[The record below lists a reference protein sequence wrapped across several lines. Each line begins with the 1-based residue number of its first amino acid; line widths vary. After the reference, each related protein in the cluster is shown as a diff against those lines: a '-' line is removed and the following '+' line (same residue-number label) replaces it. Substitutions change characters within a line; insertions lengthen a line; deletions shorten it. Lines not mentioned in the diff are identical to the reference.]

1 MNEHIVSSYDDELNK
16 LQTLVMTMGTT
27 ATEMVD
33 NAVDALLNADKEAA
47 RKIIDT
53 DRAINEG
60 LSRLTG
66 LSQNIL
72 ALRSPMA
79 NDLRKV
85 LSAIQVGLN
94 IERVGDLAKNMA
106 KLLISNEIFIED
118 IYAVELR
125 KMGKIASSNLFDSL
139 KTYNQDDAEEAL
151 IVHANDTK
159 LDELHKAF
167 SKSVMLNITKDVKNI
182 DSSIHL
188 LFVSRHLERVGD
200 HAKNIAEATI
210 YKVTGEIYEP
220 ND

>member
-16 LQTLVMTMGTT
+16 LQTLIMTMGTT

-33 NAVDALLNADKEAA
+33 NAVDALLNADKESA
-47 RKIIDT
+47 RTIIDT
-53 DRAINEG
+53 DRAINAG
-60 LSRLTG
+60 LSRLTE

-106 KLLISNEIFIED
+106 KLPISNEIFIED

-125 KMGKIASSNLFDSL
+125 KMGKIASGNLFDSL

-151 IVHANDTK
+151 IVHANDIK

-167 SKSVMLNITKDVKNI
+167 SKSVMLNITKDVENI

-210 YKVTGEIYEP
+210 YKVKGEIYEP

>member
-16 LQTLVMTMGTT
+16 LQTLIMTMGTT

-33 NAVDALLNADKEAA
+33 NAVDALLNADKESA
-47 RKIIDT
+47 RTIIDT
-53 DRAINEG
+53 DRAINAG
-60 LSRLTG
+60 LSSLTE

-106 KLLISNEIFIED
+106 KLPISNEIFIED
-118 IYAVELR
+118 VYAVELR
-125 KMGKIASSNLFDSL
+125 KMGKIASGNLFDSL
-139 KTYNQDDAEEAL
+139 KTYNQENAEEAL
-151 IVHANDTK
+151 IVHANDIR

-167 SKSVMLNITKDVKNI
+167 SKSVMLNITKDVENI

-210 YKVTGEIYEP
+210 YKVKGEIYEP

>member
-16 LQTLVMTMGTT
+16 LQTLIMTMGTT

-33 NAVDALLNADKEAA
+33 NAVDALLNADKESA
-47 RKIIDT
+47 RTIIYT
-53 DRAINEG
+53 DRAINAG
-60 LSRLTG
+60 LSRLTE

-106 KLLISNEIFIED
+106 KLPISNEIFIED

-125 KMGKIASSNLFDSL
+125 KMGKIASGNLFDSL
-139 KTYNQDDAEEAL
+139 KTYNQENAEEAL
-151 IVHANDTK
+151 IVHANDIR

-167 SKSVMLNITKDVKNI
+167 SKSVMLNITKDVENI

-210 YKVTGEIYEP
+210 YKVKGEIYEP

>member
-16 LQTLVMTMGTT
+16 LQTLIMTMGTT

-33 NAVDALLNADKEAA
+33 NAVDALLNADKESA
-47 RKIIDT
+47 RTIIDT
-53 DRAINEG
+53 DRAINAG
-60 LSRLTG
+60 LSRLTE

-106 KLLISNEIFIED
+106 KLPISNEIFIED

-125 KMGKIASSNLFDSL
+125 KMGKIASGNLFDSL
-139 KTYNQDDAEEAL
+139 KTYNQENAEEAL
-151 IVHANDTK
+151 VVHANDIR

-167 SKSVMLNITKDVKNI
+167 SKSVMLNITKDVENI

-210 YKVTGEIYEP
+210 YKVKGEIYEP

>member
-16 LQTLVMTMGTT
+16 LQTLIMTMGTT

-33 NAVDALLNADKEAA
+33 NAVDALLNADKESA
-47 RKIIDT
+47 RTIIDT
-53 DRAINEG
+53 DRAINAG
-60 LSRLTG
+60 LSRLTE
-66 LSQNIL
+66 LSLNIL

-106 KLLISNEIFIED
+106 KLPISNEIFIED

-125 KMGKIASSNLFDSL
+125 KMGKIASGNLFDSL
-139 KTYNQDDAEEAL
+139 KTYNQENAEEAL
-151 IVHANDTK
+151 IVHANDIR

-167 SKSVMLNITKDVKNI
+167 SKSVMLNITKDVENI

-210 YKVTGEIYEP
+210 YKVKGEIYEP

>member
-16 LQTLVMTMGTT
+16 LQTLIMTMGTT

-33 NAVDALLNADKEAA
+33 NAVDALLNADKESA
-47 RKIIDT
+47 RTIIDT

-106 KLLISNEIFIED
+106 KLPISNEIFIED

-125 KMGKIASSNLFDSL
+125 KMGKIASGNLFDSL
-139 KTYNQDDAEEAL
+139 KTYNQENAEEAL
-151 IVHANDTK
+151 IVHANDIR

>member
-16 LQTLVMTMGTT
+16 LQTLIMTMGTT

-33 NAVDALLNADKEAA
+33 NAVDALLNADKESA
-47 RKIIDT
+47 RTIIDT
-53 DRAINEG
+53 DRTINAG
-60 LSRLTG
+60 LSRLTE

-106 KLLISNEIFIED
+106 KLPISNEIFIED

-125 KMGKIASSNLFDSL
+125 KMGKIASGNLFDSL
-139 KTYNQDDAEEAL
+139 KTYNQENAEEAL
-151 IVHANDTK
+151 IVHANDIR

-167 SKSVMLNITKDVKNI
+167 SKSVMLNITKDVENI

-210 YKVTGEIYEP
+210 YKVKGEIYEP

>member
-1 MNEHIVSSYDDELNK
+1 MNEHIVSCYDDELNK
-16 LQTLVMTMGTT
+16 LQTLIMTMGTT

-33 NAVDALLNADKEAA
+33 NAVDALLNADKESA
-47 RKIIDT
+47 RTIIDT
-53 DRAINEG
+53 DRTINAG
-60 LSRLTG
+60 LSRLTE

-106 KLLISNEIFIED
+106 KLPISNEIFIED

-125 KMGKIASSNLFDSL
+125 KMGKIASGNLFDSL
-139 KTYNQDDAEEAL
+139 KTYNQENAEEAL
-151 IVHANDTK
+151 IVHANDIR

-167 SKSVMLNITKDVKNI
+167 SKSVMLNITKDVENI

-210 YKVTGEIYEP
+210 YKVKGEIYEP

>member
-16 LQTLVMTMGTT
+16 LQTLIMTMGTT

-33 NAVDALLNADKEAA
+33 NAVNALLNADKESA
-47 RKIIDT
+47 RTIIDT
-53 DRAINEG
+53 DRAINAG
-60 LSRLTG
+60 LSRLTE

-106 KLLISNEIFIED
+106 KLPISNEIFIED

-125 KMGKIASSNLFDSL
+125 KMGKIASGNLFDSL
-139 KTYNQDDAEEAL
+139 KTYNQENAEEAL
-151 IVHANDTK
+151 IVHANDIR

-167 SKSVMLNITKDVKNI
+167 SKSVMLNITKDVENI

-210 YKVTGEIYEP
+210 YKVKGEIYEP

>member
-16 LQTLVMTMGTT
+16 LQTLIMTMGTT

-33 NAVDALLNADKEAA
+33 NAVDALLNADKESA
-47 RKIIDT
+47 RTIIDT
-53 DRAINEG
+53 DRTINAG
-60 LSRLTG
+60 LSRLTE

-106 KLLISNEIFIED
+106 KLPISNEIFIED

-125 KMGKIASSNLFDSL
+125 KMGKIASGNLFDSL
-139 KTYNQDDAEEAL
+139 KTYNQEDAEEAL
-151 IVHANDTK
+151 IVHANDIR

-167 SKSVMLNITKDVKNI
+167 SKSVMLNITKDVENI

-210 YKVTGEIYEP
+210 YKVKGEIYEP

>member
-16 LQTLVMTMGTT
+16 LQTLIMTMGTT

-33 NAVDALLNADKEAA
+33 NAVDALLNADRESA
-47 RKIIDT
+47 RTIIDT

-106 KLLISNEIFIED
+106 KLPISNEIFIED

-125 KMGKIASSNLFDSL
+125 KMGKIASGNLFDSL
-139 KTYNQDDAEEAL
+139 KTYNQENAEEAL
-151 IVHANDTK
+151 IVHANDIR

>member
-1 MNEHIVSSYDDELNK
+1 MNEHIVSFYDDELNK

-33 NAVDALLNADKEAA
+33 DAVDALLNANKQAA
-47 RKIIDT
+47 QTIIET
-53 DRAINEG
+53 DRSINTG
-60 LSRLTG
+60 LARITE

-106 KLLISNEIFIED
+106 KLALSHELFIEEK
-118 IYAVELR
+118 YAVELR
-125 KMGKIASSNLFDSL
+125 KMGKMASSNLFASL
-139 KTYNQDDAEEAL
+139 KTYNQENPEEAL
-151 IVHANDTK
+151 AIHASDAQ
-159 LDELHKAF
+159 LDDLHKKF
-167 SKSVMLNITKDVKNI
+167 SKSVMLNITKDMENI
-182 DSSIHL
+182 DSSVHL

-210 YKVTGEIYEP
+210 YKVNGEIYEP
-220 ND
+220 SD

>member
-16 LQTLVMTMGTT
+16 LQKLIMTMGTT

-33 NAVDALLNADKEAA
+33 NAVDALLNADKESA
-47 RKIIDT
+47 RTIIDT
-53 DRAINEG
+53 DRAINAG
-60 LSRLTG
+60 LSRLTE

-106 KLLISNEIFIED
+106 KLPISNEIFIED

-125 KMGKIASSNLFDSL
+125 KMGKIASGNLFDSL
-139 KTYNQDDAEEAL
+139 KTYNQENAEEAL
-151 IVHANDTK
+151 IVHANDIR

-167 SKSVMLNITKDVKNI
+167 SKSVMLNITKDVENI

-210 YKVTGEIYEP
+210 YKVKGEIYEP

>member
-16 LQTLVMTMGTT
+16 LQTLIMTMGTT

-33 NAVDALLNADKEAA
+33 NAVDALLNADKESA
-47 RKIIDT
+47 RTIIDT
-53 DRAINEG
+53 DRAINAG
-60 LSRLTG
+60 LSRLTE

-106 KLLISNEIFIED
+106 KLPISNEIFIED

-125 KMGKIASSNLFDSL
+125 KMGKIASGNPFDSL
-139 KTYNQDDAEEAL
+139 KTYNQENAEEAL
-151 IVHANDTK
+151 VVHANDIR

-167 SKSVMLNITKDVKNI
+167 SKSVMLNITKDVENI

-210 YKVTGEIYEP
+210 YKVKGEIYEP

>member
-16 LQTLVMTMGTT
+16 LQTLIMTMGTT

-33 NAVDALLNADKEAA
+33 NAVDALLNADKESA
-47 RKIIDT
+47 KTIIDT
-53 DRAINEG
+53 DRAINTG
-60 LSRLTG
+60 LSRLTE

-106 KLLISNEIFIED
+106 KLPISNEIFIED

-125 KMGKIASSNLFDSL
+125 KMGKIASGNLFDSL
-139 KTYNQDDAEEAL
+139 KTYNQENAEEAL
-151 IVHANDTK
+151 IVHANDIR

-167 SKSVMLNITKDVKNI
+167 SKSVMLNITKDVENI

-210 YKVTGEIYEP
+210 YKVKGEIYEP

>member
-16 LQTLVMTMGTT
+16 LQTLIMTMGTT

-33 NAVDALLNADKEAA
+33 NAVDALLNADKESA
-47 RKIIDT
+47 RTIIDT
-53 DRAINEG
+53 DRAINAG
-60 LSRLTG
+60 LSRLTE

-106 KLLISNEIFIED
+106 KLPISNEIFIED

-125 KMGKIASSNLFDSL
+125 KMGKIASGNLFDSL
-139 KTYNQDDAEEAL
+139 KTYNQENAEEAL
-151 IVHANDTK
+151 IVHANDIR

-167 SKSVMLNITKDVKNI
+167 SKSVMLNITKDVENI

-210 YKVTGEIYEP
+210 YKVKGEIYEP
-220 ND
+220 TD

>member
-33 NAVDALLNADKEAA
+33 DAVDALLNANKQAA
-47 RKIIDT
+47 QTIIET
-53 DRAINEG
+53 DRSINTG
-60 LSRLTG
+60 LARITE

-106 KLLISNEIFIED
+106 KLALSHELFIEEK
-118 IYAVELR
+118 YAAELR
-125 KMGKIASSNLFDSL
+125 KMGKMASSNLFASL
-139 KTYNQDDAEEAL
+139 KTYNQENPEEAL
-151 IVHANDTK
+151 AIHASDAQ
-159 LDELHKAF
+159 LDDLHKKF
-167 SKSVMLNITKDVKNI
+167 SKSVMLNITKDMDNI
-182 DSSIHL
+182 DSSVHL

-210 YKVTGEIYEP
+210 YKVNGEIYEP
-220 ND
+220 SD